1 MIKVTS
7 MRLLVNQLMNNKLVE
22 HKEYISEYGED
33 MPEVKNWKWK
43 N

>member
-1 MIKVTS
+1 
-7 MRLLVNQLMNNKLVE
+7 MNNKLVE
-22 HKEYISEYGED
+22 HKGYISEYGED